1 MENVARVRYRIQKTS
16 SKIEYHRG
24 RDIDAIKRN
33 LSGDRLR
40 TNLPCPPSSSNET
53 GNGTRV
59 HACRRPDSFR
69 TGRNPVIGIAY
80 NDRLLYE
87 RLPPRVYE
95 QFRRKYD

>member
-40 TNLPCPPSSSNET
+40 TFQRTFPVLLRPRTKRET
-53 GNGTRV
+53 GLACTRV
-59 HACRRPDSFR
+59 VDQIPSEQ
-69 TGRNPVIGIAY
+69 GGI
-80 NDRLLYE
+80 
-87 RLPPRVYE
+87 P
-95 QFRRKYD
+95 